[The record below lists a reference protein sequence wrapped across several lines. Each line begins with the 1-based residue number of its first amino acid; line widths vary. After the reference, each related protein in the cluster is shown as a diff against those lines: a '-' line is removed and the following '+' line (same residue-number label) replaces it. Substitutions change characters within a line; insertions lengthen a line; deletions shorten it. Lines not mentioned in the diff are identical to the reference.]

1 MLLEELESL
10 NEIMF
15 GPLSLVKKEI
25 LDWRENE
32 RIEPGEGYDK
42 ADIIS
47 CIKWLKKNV
56 NKSGKSELVERVQ
69 YFIDYW
75 RSLY

>member
-15 GPLSLVKKEI
+15 GPPSLVKKEI
-25 LDWRENE
+25 LDWRGNE

-42 ADIIS
+42 ADIIF

>member
-15 GPLSLVKKEI
+15 EQLSLAKKE
-25 LDWRENE
+25 NE
-32 RIEPGEGYDK
+32 SVELGEGDDK
-42 ADIIS
+42 EGIMSS
-47 CIKWLKKNV
+47 CIEWLKKNV
-56 NKSGKSELVERVQ
+56 NKSGKSELVEREQ